1 MLADVPFYHSNE
13 QIQPVGQFCNFAF
26 RSFQGVAEPA
36 DLLLMLRLLFTH
48 LVHVDAKPGLLLKDE
63 LHGAAH
69 FLVGHVL
76 PFRELWLKDTTPLIV
91 SPERRLF
98 H

>member
-1 MLADVPFYHSNE
+1 
-13 QIQPVGQFCNFAF
+13 
-26 RSFQGVAEPA
+26 
-36 DLLLMLRLLFTH
+36 MLRLHFTH
-48 LVHVDAKPGLLLKDE
+48 LLHVGGELGLLLKDE

-98 H
+98 HKNGPRTHADLAGITKPLLMHDGTSVP